1 VAAKGRLP
9 VPVGPT
15 AAGARNLQ
23 RRIDAVPEWIRP
35 AFGEFRDY
43 VRDQAKAYE
52 EAIPRPNRQ
61 GLRDYIVGFLGAI
74 SAPLELAQAGAIAA
88 GYYLPLPERLN
99 RVTAGAPSALS
110 TLAGET
116 IVWGSAFTAT
126 AGGLTIAT
134 VAEMLDVY
142 AIASLRTTRYRWAQ
156 LSPGPAVLRS
166 DVVHIL
172 DGPGQGFSRGAV
184 GHLVL
189 EGLGEL
195 ASLAARG
202 IVSELATPVVGAVRG
217 GLRTRSALR
226 LAQTEPLTP
235 VPPSEVPRRANLSGP
250 PPASFYDWFRRAG
263 PSTLPVSDPSR

>member
-1 VAAKGRLP
+1 
-9 VPVGPT
+9 
-15 AAGARNLQ
+15 
-23 RRIDAVPEWIRP
+23 VPEWIRP
-35 AFGEFRDY
+35 AFSEFRDY
-43 VRDQAKAYE
+43 VRDQAKTYE
-52 EAIPRPNRQ
+52 QSSPRPQRQ
-61 GLRDYIVGFLGAI
+61 GLREYIIGFLGAI

-142 AIASLRTTRYRWAQ
+142 SIASLRTTRYRWAQ
-156 LSPGPAVLRS
+156 ISPGPAVLRS
-166 DVVHIL
+166 DVVRIL
-172 DGPGQGFSRGAV
+172 DSQGEGFSRSTLGQLAF
-184 GHLVL
+184 

-226 LAQTEPLTP
+226 LADTEPLTP
-235 VPPSEVPRRANLSGP
+235 VPSGEVPSHADLSGP

-263 PSTLPVSDPSR
+263 PSTLPVTGSSR

>member
-1 VAAKGRLP
+1 MP
-9 VPVGPT
+9 VPVGPA

-52 EAIPRPNRQ
+52 QETPKPDRR

-74 SAPLELAQAGAIAA
+74 GAPLELAQAGAIAA

-99 RVTAGAPSALS
+99 RITAGAPSALS

-116 IVWGSAFTAT
+116 IVWGSAFSAT

-142 AIASLRTTRYRWAQ
+142 AIASLRATRYRWAQ
-156 LSPGPAVLRS
+156 LSPGPDVLRS

-172 DGPGQGFSRGAV
+172 EASGQGISTGAV
-184 GHLVL
+184 GQLAFR
-189 EGLGEL
+189 GLGEL

-202 IVSELATPVVGAVRG
+202 IVSDLATPVIGALRG
-217 GLRTRSALR
+217 GWQTRSALR
-226 LAQTEPLTP
+226 LAEAEPLTP
-235 VPPSEVPRRANLSGP
+235 VPSGAAASQVDLSGP
-250 PPASFYDWFRRAG
+250 APISFYDWFRREG
-263 PSTLPVSDPSR
+263 PQTALRPIAPPPRTG